1 MVARCRLGRARFAT
15 NASKQPVVSQIVI
28 RAKSWHTTCMASFQK
43 VNQASADFLNG
54 VHNCNSNTFKV
65 YLSDS
70 APSATTTV
78 YGTPADLSTGGG
90 YTSGGAAVPGTACSQ
105 TSGTASL
112 TGSNVVFT
120 ATTGFGPFR
129 YAILYD
135 ATDSSKRTLGYFD
148 YGSEVTLGASETF
161 TVAWGSSILTLA

>member
-1 MVARCRLGRARFAT
+1 
-15 NASKQPVVSQIVI
+15 
-28 RAKSWHTTCMASFQK
+28 MAAFNK
-43 VNQASADFLNG
+43 VNQAVADFLNG
-54 VHNCNSNTFKV
+54 VHNCNSNTWKV

-90 YTSGGAAVPGTACSQ
+90 YTSGGATIPSTACSQ
-105 TSGTASL
+105 TSGSASF

-129 YAILYD
+129 YAIVYD
-135 ATDSSKRTLGYFD
+135 ATDGSKRVIGWYD
-148 YGSEVTLGASETF
+148 YSSEVTLGASETF
-161 TVAWGSSILTLA
+161 TVALGSSILTLA